1 MKLIEAANW
10 NYTQF
15 IMSQIHYELYPINV
29 STRKKIAHWKE
40 LKTLKPYTHIA
51 NFQVG
56 EKLMS
61 PN

>member
-1 MKLIEAANW
+1 
-10 NYTQF
+10 
-15 IMSQIHYELYPINV
+15 MSQIHYEPYPTNV

-56 EKLMS
+56 GKLMS

>member
-1 MKLIEAANW
+1 MKLIEVANL

-15 IMSQIHYELYPINV
+15 VMSQIHYEPYPTNV

-56 EKLMS
+56 KKLMS
-61 PN
+61 LN